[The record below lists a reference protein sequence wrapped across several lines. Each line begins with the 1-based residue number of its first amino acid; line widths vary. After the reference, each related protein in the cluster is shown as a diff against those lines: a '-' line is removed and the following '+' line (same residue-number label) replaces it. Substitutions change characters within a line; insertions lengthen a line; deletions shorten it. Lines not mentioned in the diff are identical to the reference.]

1 MQTGFQ
7 LFIRAKDH
15 DDGVLNSD
23 DDLDD
28 IFINQSQEPNK
39 GYSQLIE
46 YYGKNKRVSVRLRY
60 RIDCQPNY
68 YGRNCAKFCTAQ
80 NDDVNGHYTCNSAD
94 GSIQCRDGYENP
106 SNYCRDSKLAIPD
119 IYFYHCMYNAVRD
132 KIGLGIWIRNR
143 LSIIRS

>member
-1 MQTGFQ
+1 MQIGFQ

-39 GYSQLIE
+39 GYSRLIE

-68 YGRNCAKFCTAQ
+68 YGRNCATFCTAQ

-106 SNYCRDSKLAIPD
+106 SNYCRNSKLVSDTGYVQA
-119 IYFYHCMYNAVRD
+119 YFITAMYH
-132 KIGLGIWIRNR
+132 
-143 LSIIRS
+143 